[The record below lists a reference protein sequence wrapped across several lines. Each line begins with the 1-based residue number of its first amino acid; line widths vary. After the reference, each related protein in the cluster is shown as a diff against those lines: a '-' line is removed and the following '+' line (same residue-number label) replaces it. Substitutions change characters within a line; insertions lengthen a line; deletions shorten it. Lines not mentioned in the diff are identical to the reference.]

1 MRTRTFRPSG
11 VLHAIALVAAFGSRA
26 AAQTAPPT
34 TPLRQFD
41 AAIQALVD
49 KVSPSVVQIVVA
61 GFGQVDEGDNHAAGL
76 VIGPQR
82 AIGAGFVIDS
92 SGYIVTN
99 AHVVQGAQ
107 QIQIVVPDHGASNT
121 PLQSLSAHGA
131 LVAAHVVGV
140 ASDVDLALLK
150 VDGLTLP
157 ALPVARYS
165 DLKQGELVFAFG
177 SPGGL
182 RNSVSM
188 GVISATARQVSSDSP
203 MVYIQTDAAIN
214 PGNSGGPLVNVN
226 GEVVGVDTF
235 ILSQSGGNEG
245 LGFAIPSSLVR
256 VSYDQL
262 REYGHVHRG
271 TIGASAQTVTPEL
284 AEALHLARAT
294 GLIVSDVAPGG
305 PADQA
310 GLRVGDL
317 VVNVDGQAMDNV
329 PFLAFHVMAQDAG
342 TIIHFDVLRGSDR
355 VALAIP
361 VTVLPHRIDQLA
373 ALADPDKSLVL
384 PLGILGVAIT
394 AEMAQQ
400 MGDVRGPGGV
410 LVVAR
415 AAGTAVNVALE
426 SGDVILA
433 LNGRT
438 VGGIDDL
445 RATLAGLPADAAVA
459 LQIQRNDGLL
469 YVAFR
474 LPKS

>member
-1 MRTRTFRPSG
+1 MRVCTSKPMG
-11 VLHAIALVAAFGSRA
+11 VVSAIAMVVAFGTQA
-26 AAQTAPPT
+26 AGQVASSVA
-34 TPLRQFD
+34 PLRQFD
-41 AAIQALVD
+41 SAIQALVA
-49 KVSPSVVQIVVA
+49 KVSPSVVQIVVS
-61 GFGQVDEGDNHAAGL
+61 GFGQVDEGGNHAAGL

-82 AIGAGFVIDS
+82 AIAAGFVIDS
-92 SGYIVTN
+92 TGYIVTN

-107 QIQIVVPDHGASNT
+107 EVQVVLPDGDSTKT
-121 PLQSLSAHGA
+121 PLQSLSTHGA
-131 LVAAHVVGV
+131 LVAAHIVGI
-140 ASDVDLALLK
+140 ATDVDLAVLK

-188 GVISATARQVSSDSP
+188 GVISATARQASSDSP
-203 MVYIQTDAAIN
+203 LVYIQTDAAIN
-214 PGNSGGPLVNVN
+214 PGNSGGPLVNAD

-256 VSYDQL
+256 VSYEQL

-284 AEALHLARAT
+284 AEALHLARAN

-310 GLRVGDL
+310 GLRVQDL
-317 VVNVDGQAMDNV
+317 IVAVDGQAMDNV

-361 VTVLPHRIDQLA
+361 VTVLPHWIDQMA
-373 ALADPDKSLVL
+373 ALADPDKSLVR

-394 AEMAQQ
+394 SDMAQQ
-400 MGDVRGPGGV
+400 MGDLRGPGGV

-415 AAGTAVNVALE
+415 AAGTAANVPLE

-433 LNGRT
+433 LNGGAVT
-438 VGGIDDL
+438 TIEDL
-445 RATLAGLPADAAVA
+445 RATLAGLAADAAVA
-459 LQIQRNDGLL
+459 LQIQRNDELL

>member
-1 MRTRTFRPSG
+1 MRFRTFRPVG
-11 VLHAIALVAAFGSRA
+11 VMHAIVLVAAFGNQA
-26 AAQTAPPT
+26 AGQTAPPAT
-34 TPLRQFD
+34 ALRQFD
-41 AAIQALVD
+41 ASIQALVE

-61 GFGQVDEGDNHAAGL
+61 GFGQVDDGDNHTAGL

-82 AIGAGFVIDS
+82 AIGAGFVIDPT
-92 SGYIVTN
+92 GYIVTN

-107 QIQIVVPDHGASNT
+107 QIQIVVPDRGANNT
-121 PLQSLSAHGA
+121 PLQSLSAHGSM
-131 LVAAHVVGV
+131 VAAHVVGV
-140 ASDVDLALLK
+140 ASDVDLAVLK

-188 GVISATARQVSSDSP
+188 GVVSATARQVSSDSP
-203 MVYIQTDAAIN
+203 MVFIQTDAAIN

-245 LGFAIPSSLVR
+245 LGFAIPSSMVR

-271 TIGASAQTVTPEL
+271 TIGASAQTITPEL
-284 AEALHLARAT
+284 AEALHLARAS

-305 PADQA
+305 SADQA

-317 VVNVDGQAMDNV
+317 VVSVDGQAMDNV

-373 ALADPDKSLVL
+373 ALVDPDKSLVR
-384 PLGILGVAIT
+384 PLGILGVSIT
-394 AEMAQQ
+394 ADMAQQ
-400 MGDVRGPGGV
+400 MGSLRGPGGV
-410 LVVAR
+410 LVVAK

-426 SGDVILA
+426 SGDVILF
-433 LNGRT
+433 LNGGA
-438 VGGIDDL
+438 VSGIEDL
-445 RATLAGLPADAAVA
+445 RTTLAGLAADAAVA
-459 LQIQRNDGLL
+459 LQIQRNDELV